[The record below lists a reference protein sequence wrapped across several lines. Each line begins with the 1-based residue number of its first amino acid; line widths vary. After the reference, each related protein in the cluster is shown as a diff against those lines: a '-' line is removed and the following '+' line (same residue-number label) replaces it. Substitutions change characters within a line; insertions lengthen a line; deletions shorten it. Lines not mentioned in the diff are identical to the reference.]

1 LTRTYAIVPIRDF
14 GSAKQRLSG
23 TLDKA
28 QRAALAR
35 ALLSHTIRALEGTNR
50 IVETIVVTSDEKES
64 REVPSRF
71 HKTRIV
77 QETIIHGGVNSAVA
91 DGLSLLAQRSE
102 DPNILLLPS
111 DLPLVSTEA
120 VERALRLLDDHDLVI
135 NPSLRKDGTN
145 MLAFHYSKRIP
156 FWYDH
161 NSYQN
166 HVREAASKNLLF
178 VETNWEEFS
187 YDIDDKTDLDK
198 VTKKF
203 GAKSFES
210 FLSLL

>member
-14 GSAKQRLSG
+14 GNAKRRLG
-23 TLDKA
+23 RTLDKA
-28 QRAALAR
+28 QRAALAL
-35 ALLSHTIRALEGTNR
+35 ALLSHIIRALEGTNR
-50 IVETIVVTSDEKES
+50 IVETIVVASDEKES
-64 REVPSRF
+64 REALSSFQRI
-71 HKTRIV
+71 RIV
-77 QETIIHGGVNSAVA
+77 QETSFHGGVNSAVI
-91 DGLSLLAQRSE
+91 DGLAVLAPESE
-102 DPNILLLPS
+102 DPDILILPS
-111 DLPLVSTEA
+111 DLPLLSTEA
-120 VERALRLLDDHDLVI
+120 VERALRLLDDHDLAI

-156 FWYDH
+156 LWYDH

-166 HVREAASKNLLF
+166 HVREAMSKNLLF

-187 YDIDDKTDLDK
+187 FDIDDEADLDA

-203 GAKSFES
+203 GAKSLVS